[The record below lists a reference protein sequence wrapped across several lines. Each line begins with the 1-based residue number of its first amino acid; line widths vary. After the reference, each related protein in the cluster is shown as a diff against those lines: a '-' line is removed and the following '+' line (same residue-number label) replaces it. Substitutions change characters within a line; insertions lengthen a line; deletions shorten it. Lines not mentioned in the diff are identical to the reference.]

1 MMSAFGLPPT
11 LISTHWMRP
20 PISQLAKRN
29 ISILKSYLTMWS
41 EDESLSLSGFA
52 YVLQLQKVI
61 LKLRANEV
69 SFAVK
74 KF

>member
-1 MMSAFGLPPT
+1 
-11 LISTHWMRP
+11 
-20 PISQLAKRN
+20 
-29 ISILKSYLTMWS
+29 MWS